1 MKPGVLWR
9 RLLFLLQGKRMS
21 EELEE
26 EMRLHT
32 ELRAVQL
39 RKQGI
44 DSADADSEA
53 RLRFGNRTL
62 IKEASRE
69 IWTFVS
75 FETLWRELKLG
86 ARTLRRSPGF
96 TIAAVLTLAL
106 GIGANTAVFSVV
118 DAVLLRP
125 LPYPQPDRLGE
136 IVLDY
141 KTPTEQG
148 IFDDVDGR
156 TWELFRDHADAL
168 DCAVYSDMVTQAN
181 FAARGRVGYV
191 RQQRVSADYFRVLGI
206 KAAMGREFTST
217 EDAVNGPPVALLSYD
232 AWQRIFGGDR
242 AVMDRPLL
250 LRGQPYTIVGVM
262 PPELKTGSDADVW
275 TPLRPSTQ
283 GEGADKNY
291 NLIARVKPSAT
302 WNKAMFQVE
311 NLGALRLKE
320 DHDIPPNYQ
329 VRLVMLPLQQ
339 MTAHDLRTP
348 VLLLWCA
355 VVAVLL
361 IGCTNI
367 AGLLIARGAARTREI
382 GTRMALGGG
391 RAQMVHQLLVESL
404 LLAIIGG
411 IAGLLAGWLGVTWIR
426 AIGRESLGLWQSIGL
441 DRTVLL
447 ATAAMALST
456 SILFGL
462 WPALQASRVDIRA
475 ALAASGSRGVAGM
488 RALWPRRLLI
498 IGEVALSVMLLVAA
512 GLVVRSFLYLRNR
525 PLGFDPH
532 NVVAATLPL
541 QDARYQTSAKIN
553 RLFDDTLARIRTQ
566 P

>member
-1 MKPGVLWR
+1 MSWIKACRERLSPETSPECFGLRKESPMKPAELWR
-9 RLLFLLQGKRMS
+9 RLLFLLRGNRMA

-26 EMRLHT
+26 EMLLHT
-32 ELRAVQL
+32 ELRAGQL
-39 RKQGI
+39 RKQDF
-44 DSADADSEA
+44 DSADADSAA

-69 IWTFVS
+69 IWAFVS

-125 LPYPQPDRLGE
+125 LPYLQPDRLGE

-141 KTPTEQG
+141 KTPTDQG
-148 IFDDVDGR
+148 FFDNVDGR
-156 TWELFRDHADAL
+156 TWELLHNHADAL

-181 FAARGRVGYV
+181 FAAGGRVGYV
-191 RQQRVSADYFRVLGI
+191 RQQRISAGYFRVLGI
-206 KAAMGREFTST
+206 RAALGREFTST
-217 EDAVNGPPVALLSYD
+217 EDTVNGPPVALLSYG
-232 AWQRIFGGDR
+232 AWQRIFGGDH
-242 AVMDRPLL
+242 AVLERPLL
-250 LRGQPYTIVGVM
+250 LRGQPYTVVGVM
-262 PPELKTGSDADVW
+262 PPELRTSSDADVW

-302 WNKAMFQVE
+302 WTKAMSQVE
-311 NLGALRLKE
+311 TLGALRLKE
-320 DHDIPPNYQ
+320 EHDIPPNIK

-339 MTAHDLRTP
+339 IIAHDLRTP

-355 VVAVLL
+355 VVAVLQ

-367 AGLLIARGAARTREI
+367 AGLLIARGATRTREI

-404 LLAIIGG
+404 LLAIMGG
-411 IAGLLAGWLGVTWIR
+411 IAGLIAGWLGVAWIR
-426 AIGRESLGLWQSIGL
+426 VIGRQSLGLWQSIGL

-447 ATAAMALST
+447 ATAAMTLCT

-462 WPALQASRVDIRA
+462 WPALQAGRVDIRA
-475 ALAASGSRGVAGM
+475 ALAESGSRGVAGM
-488 RALWPRRLLI
+488 RALWPRRILI
-498 IGEVALSVMLLVAA
+498 VGEVALSIMLLIAA
-512 GLVVRSFLYLRNR
+512 GLVVRSFLYLRNQ
-525 PLGFDPH
+525 PLGFDPI
-532 NVVAATLPL
+532 
-541 QDARYQTSAKIN
+541 K
-553 RLFDDTLARIRTQ
+553 
-566 P
+566 